1 MFIFNTH
8 YFFELC
14 ALKNILLFIFFIFFY
29 IIIKVCIII
38 LTWQGCLLISSSFI
52 IKRGVPK
59 ELAFLE
65 LEFGL
70 NKLCVE
76 FLGSIFSVFNLCL
89 DVPNDIK
96 WSNSV
101 IIECFIGVIL
111 ELKEL
116 RRHNSHDI
124 STFNI
129 FISTGIILTDPLD
142 FWNSKS
148 FFLLNLI

>member
-1 MFIFNTH
+1 VFFSTFNDTV
-8 YFFELC
+8 
-14 ALKNILLFIFFIFFY
+14 I
-29 IIIKVCIII
+29 
-38 LTWQGCLLISSSFI
+38 
-52 IKRGVPK
+52 K

-70 NKLCVE
+70 NKLCGE
-76 FLGSIFSVFNLCL
+76 ILGSVFSVFNICL
-89 DVPNDIK
+89 DVPSDIK

-101 IIECFIGVIL
+101 IVECFIGVIL
-111 ELKEL
+111 ELKES

-129 FISTGIILTDPLD
+129 SIFTGVILTDPLD

-148 FFLLNLI
+148 FFLLKLI